1 MFEEYPNIMTPDEVH
16 KALRISKG
24 AVYKLL
30 HSGQLK
36 HFRIGR
42 NIKIPKYALIE
53 LMELLCYNN
62 GSNKV
67 VQLPQER
74 S

>member
-24 AVYKLL
+24 AVYTLL

-42 NIKIPKYALIE
+42 NIKIPKYGLIE
-53 LMELLCYNN
+53 FLEKICDNN
-62 GSNKV
+62 GSNKA